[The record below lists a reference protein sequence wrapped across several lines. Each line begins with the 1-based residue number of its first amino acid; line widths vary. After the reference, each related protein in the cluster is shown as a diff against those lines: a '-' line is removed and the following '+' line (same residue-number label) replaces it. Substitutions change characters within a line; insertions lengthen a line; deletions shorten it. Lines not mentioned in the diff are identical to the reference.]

1 MPLSLARIV
10 LGFFLTFCVYVSAA
24 ANTQPVT
31 MNVVN
36 GEVRDVLTALAE
48 IGNINLVVDDSV
60 SGNITIQLRDVSVE
74 TALDLV
80 TKTKGLTYQKISN
93 IIIVGTPEQIG
104 WNFGN
109 VHIFKLKYI
118 NPDALR
124 EIGASILF
132 NDKKRTMKPESTQDN
147 EQKKSNIGKDG
158 AKSRNTNE
166 QRKSV
171 VTSTDLDRL
180 SLDYAT
186 NSLIFHGTEA
196 EAQKIQQLLDMIDIP
211 YQQIVLEAEVVAIN
225 KEDAKNIGVEWN
237 WENTPQWADN
247 DPEKVT
253 ALQNEQ
259 GEIVGYNVEPGK
271 VTRQSRTGIIQF
283 GRNPEGYPYEFYYQ
297 AKINALV
304 SKGNARVLAKPKIT
318 TIDGNKA
325 QILIGD
331 RIPVLVDEVENG
343 KTKTTIQYVDAGIK
357 LIYTPRINADGQI
370 TATVRTEVSSPT
382 LVAEMKAYRITT
394 REAETTVRLKDGET
408 MVIGGLIGSQNS
420 NSSKSVPF
428 FSDLPIL
435 GALFK
440 NTNTEKTDTE
450 VMIFL
455 TPRIVT

>member
-1 MPLSLARIV
+1 MYLSLERIV
-10 LGFFLTFCVYVSAA
+10 IGLLLLFSVNSTAV
-24 ANTQPVT
+24 ANTQLVT

-36 GEVRDVLTALAE
+36 GEVRDVLTALAD

-60 SGNITIQLRDVSVE
+60 TGSITIQLRDVSFE
-74 TALDLV
+74 TALDIV
-80 TKTKGLTYQKISN
+80 TKTKGLSYQKLN
-93 IIIVGTPEQIG
+93 NTLIVGASEQIART
-104 WNFGN
+104 FGT

-118 NPDALR
+118 NSDALH
-124 EIGASILF
+124 EIATSMLF
-132 NDKKRTMKPESTQDN
+132 SEKKSTKKLETHSN
-147 EQKKSNIGKDG
+147 TEKAVKSENANNQKKSN
-158 AKSRNTNE
+158 SN
-166 QRKSV
+166 
-171 VTSTDLDRL
+171 STDRDRL
-180 SLDYAT
+180 TVDYAT
-186 NSLIFHGTEA
+186 NSLIFYGTDTEA
-196 EAQKIQQLLDMIDIP
+196 KTIQQLLDKIDIP
-211 YQQIVLEAEVVAIN
+211 YQQIILEAEVIAIN
-225 KEDAKNIGVEWN
+225 KEDAKNIGVEWS
-237 WENTPQWADN
+237 WENTPQWADTE
-247 DPEKVT
+247 PEKVT
-253 ALQNEQ
+253 ALQNDQ
-259 GEIVGYNVEPGK
+259 GAIVGYNVEPKK
-271 VTRQSRTGIIQF
+271 VTRQSRMGIIQY

-304 SKGNARVLAKPKIT
+304 SNGNAKVLAKPKIT

-325 QILIGD
+325 QILIGE

-408 MVIGGLIGSQNS
+408 MVIGGLIGSQDSYTN
-420 NSSKSVPF
+420 KAVPF
-428 FSDLPIL
+428 LSDLPIV

-440 NTNTEKTDTE
+440 NSNNEKTDTE

>member
-1 MPLSLARIV
+1 MFLALTRMV
-10 LGFFLTFCVYVSAA
+10 LGFLLTFCLCSTAA

-31 MNVVN
+31 MTVVN
-36 GEVRDVLTALAE
+36 GEVRDVLTALAD
-48 IGNINLVVDDSV
+48 IGNINLVVDDTV
-60 SGNITIQLRDVSVE
+60 SGSITIQLRDVSLE
-74 TALDLV
+74 TALELV
-80 TKTKGLTYQKISN
+80 TKTKGLTYQRVNN
-93 IIIVGTPEQIG
+93 IIIVGTSEQIG
-104 WNFGN
+104 RTFGN

-118 NPDALR
+118 NSDAVR
-124 EIGASILF
+124 EIAATVLF
-132 NDKKRTMKPESTQDN
+132 SDKRRTMKPDVMLGN
-147 EQKKSNIGKDG
+147 ERQKSIGKG
-158 AKSRNTNE
+158 GIKSGNTNE
-166 QRKSV
+166 LQKPDAYFADS
-171 VTSTDLDRL
+171 DRL
-180 SLDYAT
+180 GIDYAT
-186 NSLIFHGTEA
+186 NSLIFHGTET
-196 EAQKIQQLLDMIDIP
+196 EANEIQQLLDKIDIP

-225 KEDAKNIGVEWN
+225 KEDAKNIGIEWN
-237 WENTPQWADN
+237 WESTPQWPDTE
-247 DPEKVT
+247 PEKVT

-259 GEIVGYNVEPGK
+259 GEIVGYNVEPRK
-271 VTRQSRTGIIQF
+271 VTRQSRSGIIQY

-297 AKINALV
+297 TKINALV
-304 SKGNARVLAKPKIT
+304 SKGNAKVLAKPKIT

-325 QILIGD
+325 QILIGE

-370 TATVRTEVSSPT
+370 TAVVRTEVSSPT

-420 NSSKSVPF
+420 YSNKAVPF
-428 FSDLPIL
+428 LKDLPIL

-455 TPRIVT
+455 TPHIVA

>member
-1 MPLSLARIV
+1 MSLVLVRMV
-10 LGFFLTFCVYVSAA
+10 LGFLLTFCLCSTAA
-24 ANTQPVT
+24 ANTQPVNMT
-31 MNVVN
+31 VVN
-36 GEVRDVLTALAE
+36 GEVRDVLTALAD
-48 IGNINLVVDDSV
+48 IGNINLVVDDTV
-60 SGNITIQLRDVSVE
+60 SGSITIQLRDVSLE
-74 TALDLV
+74 TALELV
-80 TKTKGLTYQKISN
+80 TKTKGLTYQRFNN

-104 WNFGN
+104 RTFGN

-118 NPDALR
+118 NSDAAR
-124 EIGASILF
+124 GIATAVLF
-132 NDKKRTMKPESTQDN
+132 SDKKRTMKPDLMSGNERQKST
-147 EQKKSNIGKDG
+147 EKGAIKSG
-158 AKSRNTNE
+158 NTNE
-166 QRKSV
+166 QKQA
-171 VTSTDLDRL
+171 DFADADRL
-180 SLDYAT
+180 SIDYAT
-186 NSLIFHGTEA
+186 NSLIFYGTETEVA
-196 EAQKIQQLLDMIDIP
+196 AIQNLLDKIDIP

-225 KEDAKNIGVEWN
+225 KEDAKNIGIEWN
-237 WENTPQWADN
+237 WETTPQWPDIE
-247 DPEKVT
+247 PEKVT

-259 GEIVGYNVEPGK
+259 GGIVGYNVEPGK
-271 VTRQSRTGIIQF
+271 VTRQSRAGIIQY

-304 SKGNARVLAKPKIT
+304 SKGNAKVLAKPKIT

-325 QILIGD
+325 QILIGE

-370 TATVRTEVSSPT
+370 TAAVRTEVSSPT

-420 NSSKSVPF
+420 YSNKSVPF
-428 FSDLPIL
+428 LKDLPIL

-455 TPRIVT
+455 TPRIVI

>member
-1 MPLSLARIV
+1 MHLSLERMGIG
-10 LGFFLTFCVYVSAA
+10 LLLLLSVYSTAV
-24 ANTQPVT
+24 ANTQLVT

-36 GEVRDVLTALAE
+36 GEVRDVLTALAD
-48 IGNINLVVDDSV
+48 IGNINLVIDDSV
-60 SGNITIQLRDVSVE
+60 TGSITIQLRDVSLE

-80 TKTKGLTYQKISN
+80 TKTKGLTHQN
-93 IIIVGTPEQIG
+93 VNNTLIVGTSEQIART
-104 WNFGN
+104 FGT

-118 NPDALR
+118 NSDALR
-124 EIGASILF
+124 EIAASMLF
-132 NDKKRTMKPESTQDN
+132 SEKKLT
-147 EQKKSNIGKDG
+147 KKSETHSNAGKTT
-158 AKSRNTNE
+158 KSENAN
-166 QRKSV
+166 QKS
-171 VTSTDLDRL
+171 SNSNSAERDRL
-180 SLDYAT
+180 TIDYAT
-186 NSLIFHGTEA
+186 NSLVFYGTDA
-196 EAQKIQQLLDMIDIP
+196 EAKTIQQLLDKIDIP
-211 YQQIVLEAEVVAIN
+211 YRQIILEAEVIAIN
-225 KEDAKNIGVEWN
+225 KEDAKNIGVEWS
-237 WENTPQWADN
+237 WENTPQWADTE
-247 DPEKVT
+247 PQKVT

-259 GEIVGYNVEPGK
+259 GGIVGYNVEPKK
-271 VTRQSRTGIIQF
+271 VTRQSRMGIIQY

-304 SKGNARVLAKPKIT
+304 SKGNAKVLAKPKIT

-325 QILIGD
+325 QILIGE

-357 LIYTPRINADGQI
+357 LIYTPRINVDGQI

-408 MVIGGLIGSQNS
+408 MVIGGLIGSQDSYTN
-420 NSSKSVPF
+420 KAVPF
-428 FSDLPIL
+428 LSDLPII

-440 NTNTEKTDTE
+440 NSNNEKTDTE